1 MDANDDQNTVV
12 SPFLVKLLLSILAE
26 AAGQDTSTHKELLS
40 VLPSIRTVEETR
52 ELYGRTFGSL
62 LVSLNYISGSIIV
75 CIMQFLKKGL
85 FLKNRKIAQITN

>member
-1 MDANDDQNTVV
+1 MDANEDQNTVV

-62 LVSLNYISGSIIV
+62 LVSLNYV
-75 CIMQFLKKGL
+75 MVQL
-85 FLKNRKIAQITN
+85 